1 MKSSIIIIAEAGVN
15 HNGSIEIACKLIDE
29 AAKSGADIVKFQ
41 TFKAE
46 KLVSKEARKA
56 QYQKLSLTED
66 DDLQISMLKRL
77 ELDEKAH
84 FKLIEHCKSKG
95 IEFLSTGFDE
105 ESIDMLIR
113 LGIKKIKIPSGEI
126 TNKPLLRHIAAK
138 GLPVILSTGMSDMND
153 IRSAVEVLL
162 SGSVKKSDLTILH
175 CTTEYPAP
183 LEDVNLKA
191 MHAIAEEFDVPVG
204 YSDHTEGIEVP
215 VAAVA
220 MGAVI
225 IEKHFTIDRNLP
237 GPDHKA
243 SLEPNELKRMIEAIR
258 NIEVAISGDGI
269 KKVSD
274 SERKNLII
282 ARKSIHIGGSLKA
295 GDIIKPEHLQMKRP
309 GDGISPMEIDNVIG
323 KRIKIDLD
331 HEEKLRWEWIG
342 E

>member
-1 MKSSIIIIAEAGVN
+1 MKSGIMIIAEAGVN
-15 HNGSIEIACKLIDE
+15 HNGSVEMAFKLIDA

-66 DDLQISMLKRL
+66 DDLQISMLKKL
-77 ELDEKAH
+77 ELDEAAH
-84 FKLIEHCKSKG
+84 IKLVEHCKSRG

-138 GLPVILSTGMSDMND
+138 GFPVILSTGMSDMSD
-153 IRSAVEVLL
+153 IGKAVEVLL
-162 SGSVKKSDLTILH
+162 TGGLRKSDLTILH

-183 LEDVNLKA
+183 LEDVNLKS
-191 MHAIAEEFDVPVG
+191 MQSIAEEFDVPVG
-204 YSDHTEGIEVP
+204 YSDHTVGIEVP

-243 SLEPNELKRMIEAIR
+243 SLEPSELKRMISAIR

-269 KKVSD
+269 KRISD
-274 SERKNLII
+274 SERKNII
-282 ARKSIHIGGSLKA
+282 NARKSIYILGPLKA

-323 KRIKIDLD
+323 KRINVDLEY
-331 HEEKLRWEWIG
+331 EEKLSWEWIRK
-342 E
+342 